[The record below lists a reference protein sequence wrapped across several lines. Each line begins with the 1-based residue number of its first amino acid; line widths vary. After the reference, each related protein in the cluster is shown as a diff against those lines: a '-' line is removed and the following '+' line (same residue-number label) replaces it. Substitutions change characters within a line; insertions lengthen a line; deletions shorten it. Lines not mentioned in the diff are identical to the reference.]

1 MPAIVSAEAIV
12 LKVPKGGNEKICSP
26 IAIDQRK
33 PFDMYAAFLYTA
45 RPEG

>member
-12 LKVPKGGNEKICSP
+12 LKVPKGGNEKICSTM
-26 IAIDQRK
+26 AIERGK